1 MSSAQHDSFRSTR
14 VKVNHHSLQH
24 VFASSVDSGMLDRLL
39 SFLCTNDLYN
49 LSVSLPNRV
58 PDYFGQDSTTSLFK
72 NKSTHYH
79 IYKFATTQVQKAIIG
94 LKKEVFTK
102 MQVAAQKFNEG
113 SLLLSGKFK
122 LVHKQSTTI

>member
-24 VFASSVDSGMLDRLL
+24 VFTSSVDAGMLDRLL
-39 SFLCTNDLYN
+39 SFLSTNDLYN

-58 PDYFGQDSTTSLFK
+58 
-72 NKSTHYH
+72 HYH
-79 IYKFATTQVQKAIIG
+79 IYKFATTQIQKAIIG

-102 MQVAAQKFNEG
+102 MQVAAQRFSEG
-113 SLLLSGKFK
+113 SLLLSGKFE
-122 LVHKQSTTI
+122 LLYTNNQLLFELSIT